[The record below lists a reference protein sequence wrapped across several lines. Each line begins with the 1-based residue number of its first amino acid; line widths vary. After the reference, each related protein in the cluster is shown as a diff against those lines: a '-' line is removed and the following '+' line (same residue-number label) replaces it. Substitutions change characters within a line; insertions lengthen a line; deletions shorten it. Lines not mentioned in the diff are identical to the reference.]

1 MPSSESS
8 QPIRILAVDDHPVFR
23 GGLAAIIIQTQLD
36 MALVGEAGTGRE
48 GIELFRRLKPDVT
61 LMDLQMP
68 DMRGLEA
75 IKVIRTEYP
84 QARIIVLTTY
94 WATSR
99 RSKHSRQ
106 APRDICSKAR
116 FTANCWIRSGVSTP
130 DVVTCRP
137 RSQATSYFM
146 PAKTSRLHGRSKS
159 APDRQWQPTRIA
171 ARLSLSEETVKGYLK
186 KHLPEAWLQ

>member
-1 MPSSESS
+1 MPTCESS

-23 GGLAAIIIQTQLD
+23 GGLAAIIQTQPD

-48 GIELFRRLKPDVT
+48 EIELFRRLKPDVT

-75 IKVIRTEYP
+75 IQVIRTEYP

-94 WATSR
+94 SGDDKGARNT
-99 RSKHSRQ
+99 SRQ

-130 DVVTCRP
+130 DVVTCRR
-137 RSQATSYFM
+137 RSQATSHFM
-146 PAKTSRLHGRSKS
+146 PAKTN
-159 APDRQWQPTRIA
+159 
-171 ARLSLSEETVKGYLK
+171 
-186 KHLPEAWLQ
+186 